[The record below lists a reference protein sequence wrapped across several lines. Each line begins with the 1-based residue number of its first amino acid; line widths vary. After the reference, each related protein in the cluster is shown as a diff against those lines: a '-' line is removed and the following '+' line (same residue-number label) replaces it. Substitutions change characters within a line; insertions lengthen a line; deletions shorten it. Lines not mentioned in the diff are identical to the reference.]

1 MPFRFLLLALLGLS
15 GLPLHAVQVTLESP
29 DRAQTFVYGSLV
41 DRRLGWDASQ
51 KLFYAEVTFSNE
63 RYAGFGEKLERESFR
78 FTFPGVNYD
87 EKTKAF
93 FVMTNTNR
101 RIDVAKVT
109 PRFIGSSILPMQT
122 SLFRVQHPRGQVVVI
137 LDIDTDRTK
146 SKTTGTTNETY
157 TIPLKEA
164 FGP

>member
-1 MPFRFLLLALLGLS
+1 MSFRFLLLAFLGFS
-15 GLPLHAVQVTLESP
+15 VSTLPAVQVTLESP
-29 DRAQTFVYGSLV
+29 DQAQTFAYGSLV
-41 DRRLGWDASQ
+41 DRRLGWDASK

-78 FTFPGVNYD
+78 FNFPGVNYD
-87 EKTKAF
+87 KKTKTF

-109 PRFIGSSILPMQT
+109 PRFIGSTLLPLQT
-122 SLFRVQHPRGQVVVI
+122 SLFRVQHPRGKVSVL
-137 LDIDTDRTK
+137 LDIDTDRAK
-146 SKTTGTTNETY
+146 SKPAGTTNETY